1 MAAWTREQM
10 AELGARHAELE
21 ARGELEPL
29 LETLVADPI
38 YEFHPI
44 GLCMRGSD
52 RVRRF
57 YTQFCERFL
66 PLRHDYAL
74 IGEWVSESAV
84 VQEYDITL
92 RADGELETH
101 RVLGILHADRAKLAG
116 ERVYASER
124 FVRLMT
130 GELFDELEPLGAVSK
145 RSAEVGRDG
154 R

>member
-44 GLCMRGSD
+44 GLCMRGGD
-52 RVRRF
+52 RIRRF

-66 PLRHDYAL
+66 PLRHDYTM

-92 RADGELETH
+92 RVDGEH
-101 RVLGILHADRAKLAG
+101 GSPRVV
-116 ERVYASER
+116 ERR
-124 FVRLMT
+124 
-130 GELFDELEPLGAVSK
+130 
-145 RSAEVGRDG
+145 GRCAARG
-154 R
+154 RGS